1 MKTILIT
8 GASGFAAGHLID
20 ILLETENIKIIGIHR
35 SGPNNKPIIWEKAD
49 LLNRAE
55 INEIIKKYK
64 PDEVYHMAAISRV
77 GELQKDP
84 VIAIETNVVG
94 TANLLQSIL
103 ENSPESRILN
113 IGSCEEYGKVK
124 VMPITEDSPLLPY
137 TAYGLSKKMQ
147 EDIAQYYESNYG
159 LKMIYTRTFHSTA
172 PGQKLGF
179 VFTDFISQIINLKNK
194 NTKILKVGNLEAKR
208 DYLDTRDSV
217 SAYKLIM
224 EKGQIGE
231 KYNVSSASSTSI
243 KDYLDMMLKES
254 NSEVK
259 IEIDPS
265 KLRPIDIPDF
275 IGDNSKIKAL
285 GWKPKYEIRET
296 IKDLFKYLSGD

>member
-8 GASGFAAGHLID
+8 GASGFAASHLID
-20 ILLETENIKIIGIHR
+20 ILLKDSDVNIIGVHR
-35 SGPNNKPIIWEKAD
+35 SGPNNKPITWEKAD
-49 LLNRAE
+49 LLNRDE
-55 INEIIKKYK
+55 INEVIKKYK

-103 ENSPESRILN
+103 ENSTKSRILN

-124 VMPITEDSPLLPY
+124 VMPINENSPLLPY

-159 LKMIYTRTFHSTA
+159 LDIIYTRTFHSTA

-179 VFTDFISQIINLKNK
+179 VFTDFISQIIQLADKEQ
-194 NTKILKVGNLEAKR
+194 KILRVGNLEAKR

-224 EKGQIGE
+224 ERGKIGE
-231 KYNVSSASSTSI
+231 KYNVSSGSSTSI
-243 KDYLDMMLKES
+243 KDYLDMILKES
-254 NSEVK
+254 NSDVTIEV
-259 IEIDPS
+259 DPA

-285 GWKPKYEIRET
+285 GWEQKYDIQQT
-296 IKDLFKYLSGD
+296 IGDIFEFMQSN